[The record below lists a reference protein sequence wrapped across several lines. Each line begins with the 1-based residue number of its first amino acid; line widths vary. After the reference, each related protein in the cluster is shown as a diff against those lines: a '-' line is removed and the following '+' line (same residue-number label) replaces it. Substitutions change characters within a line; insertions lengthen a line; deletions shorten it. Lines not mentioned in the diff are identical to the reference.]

1 MIIDKE
7 TNEIVIRLGNDYKYI
22 NRIIFNDGT
31 VLVNAQC
38 TLIAPTPTKE
48 ELQEFENK
56 VKGTFKSDH
65 KAEFKNLKML
75 GLV

>member
-38 TLIAPTPTKE
+38 TLIAPTPTKKA
-48 ELQEFENK
+48 LQEYENK
-56 VKGTFKSDH
+56 VKGTFKADQ
-65 KAEFKNLKML
+65 KAKFKKWKML

>member
-38 TLIAPTPTKE
+38 TLIAPTTTTE
-48 ELQEFENK
+48 ELQEFKNK
-56 VKGTFKSDH
+56 VKGNFKSDH

>member
-1 MIIDKE
+1 MYVNKE
-7 TNEIVIRLGNDYKYI
+7 TNEITIRLGNDYKYI
-22 NRIIFNDGT
+22 NRIILNDGT

-48 ELQEFENK
+48 EMQEFENK

-65 KAEFKNLKML
+65 KAELENLKRM
-75 GLV
+75 GLI